1 MSLLLLALAQAATLE
16 LTPMPSGLFDRIKGY
31 APMGAT
37 LSTTKPDAIKNAP
50 AAAAPQ
56 YGTLKFGDRAY
67 AVLLDGTDKLYIDAN
82 GDGDL
87 TNDPAVTW
95 QLKKFANGNQGWEG
109 KATVDLPYGGQ
120 TVPAAVG
127 LYGTGKANEIGY
139 YADFALAGK
148 ITLSGKSYDAIY
160 ADSEARWDGKRGTL
174 MIDKDANGSYNP
186 NFEFYRVN
194 EPFNVGG
201 TTYEIRAEDGKLAVA
216 RSSKTVAE
224 RTAANSAPAD
234 PNLAN
239 GLRVGTPALPFEA
252 TTMSGRKLAFPKAYT
267 GKIVMVDFWATWC
280 GPCMRE
286 VPGLARA
293 YAKYRGQG
301 FEVLG
306 VSLDRA
312 NAQADIKAV
321 TAKHGMTWEQ
331 VYDGNY
337 FDARIAKQ
345 YGIRAIPATYL
356 VDGDTGKIL
365 AMGDQLRGERLA
377 PTIERALAA
386 KKGR

>member
-16 LTPMPSGLFDRIKGY
+16 LAPMPSGLFERIKGY
-31 APMGAT
+31 APMGTT
-37 LSTTKPDAIKNAP
+37 LSATRPESIKKAP
-50 AAAAPQ
+50 EAAAPQ

-67 AVLLDGTDKLYIDAN
+67 AVLLDGADKLYIDAN

-95 QLKKFANGNQGWEG
+95 ALKKFANGNEGWEG
-109 KATVDLPYGGQ
+109 KATVQLPYGDQ
-120 TVPAAVG
+120 TLTSGIG
-127 LYGTGKANEIGY
+127 LYGTGKPNEIGY
-139 YADFALAGK
+139 YGDFALAGK

-160 ADSEARWDGKRGTL
+160 ADPEARWDGKKGTL
-174 MIDKDANGSYNP
+174 MIDKNADGGFNP

-194 EPFNVGG
+194 EPFNVAG
-201 TTYEIRAEDGKLAVA
+201 TTYEIRAEGGKLTVA

-224 RTAANSAPAD
+224 RTADTAPPD

-239 GLRVGTPALPFEA
+239 GLRVGKPALPFSA
-252 TTMSGRKLAFPKAYT
+252 TTLSGRKLAFPKAYA
-267 GKIVMVDFWATWC
+267 GKVVMIDFWATWC

-286 VPGLARA
+286 VPGLAKA

-301 FEVLG
+301 FDVLG

-337 FDARIAKQ
+337 FDARVAKQ

-365 AMGDQLRGERLA
+365 AMGDELRGERLA